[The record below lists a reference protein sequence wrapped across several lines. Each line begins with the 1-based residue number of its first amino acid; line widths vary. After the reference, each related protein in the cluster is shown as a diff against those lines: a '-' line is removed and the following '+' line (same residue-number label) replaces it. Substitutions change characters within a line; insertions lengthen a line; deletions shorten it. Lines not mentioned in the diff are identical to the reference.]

1 MPKLPTTRER
11 TIKLVSQ
18 HEETQLADEEFK
30 SETRVYSRKN
40 GEDDYILPLIPSPK
54 PSWMVVS
61 MRGRHWHSQNEGS
74 YEGLLSSSQWDSCVQ
89 ARDGLN
95 IWRLGGQLKGYSSV
109 TQAGDNE
116 NITRVLYVLISHSYI
131 LTGI

>member
-18 HEETQLADEEFK
+18 HEEIQLADEEFK

-61 MRGRHWHSQNEGS
+61 MRGRHWHSQNAGP

-89 ARDGLN
+89 ARDG
-95 IWRLGGQLKGYSSV
+95 
-109 TQAGDNE
+109 
-116 NITRVLYVLISHSYI
+116 
-131 LTGI
+131 